1 MRVTTAATY
10 RKFTSSVNDVHL
22 NLNKSM
28 NKISS
33 GAAYE
38 TAADSPLSYY
48 TGKRI
53 DNQYQDVLS
62 KLTLIKDID
71 NRLYQQE
78 MGARDIQKL
87 LADGK
92 NQVQYA
98 RTATTTGDTD
108 IQTLQQDLIQKT
120 QAMANDLN
128 TQYQDFYVFGGN
140 DVSTTPFG
148 LSFDENS
155 MTFTYNH
162 TFPGEQEVKTFNFKF
177 AEDAAEPGT
186 YKFTLVD
193 KDGKELSDA
202 DSKTAQKD
210 IVRAMSEQ
218 GRIDIGYGSIH
229 NRETLLDT
237 YTGGLS
243 VLTGLNSDAIRS
255 LSNEGNAPEKAWD
268 EIEKRLNASPL
279 ALTGR
284 AALAIGEYVN
294 SGGSKGGD
302 KDKLD
307 DILAQTIEDMTIT
320 EHRVTTV
327 YTDLGNKSRL
337 LEDTENRLTV
347 IKNSLTEQYKD
358 ALGADP
364 YAAILEMYNNQYSY
378 NAALQVGSKLLNS
391 SLFDFIG

>member
-162 TFPGEQEVKTFNFKF
+162 TFPGEQEIKTFNFKF

-193 KDGKELSDA
+193 KDGKELS
-202 DSKTAQKD
+202 STNLETAQKD

-255 LSNEGNAPEKAWD
+255 LSNEGNNPEKAWD

>member
-98 RTATTTGDTD
+98 RTATTTGETD

-140 DVSTTPFG
+140 DISTTPFG
-148 LSFDENS
+148 LSFEDNG

-162 TFPGEQEVKTFNFKF
+162 TFPGEKTVTTFNFRF
-177 AEDAAEPGT
+177 EEDTASPGT
-186 YKFTLVD
+186 YKFTLLGD
-193 KDGKELSDA
+193 DGAALTDP
-202 DSKTAQKD
+202 DLTAQQNKL
-210 IVRAMSEQ
+210 VTAMSEE

-243 VLTGLNSDAIRS
+243 VLTGLNADAVRA
-255 LSNEGNAPEKAWD
+255 LSNEGQNPQNAWK
-268 EIEKRLNASPL
+268 EIEARLNASPI

-294 SGGSKGGD
+294 NGGSLGGD
-302 KDKLD
+302 KGKLD
-307 DILAQTIEDMTIT
+307 DILGQTIEDMTIT

-358 ALGADP
+358 VLGADP

>member
-140 DVSTTPFG
+140 DISTTPFG
-148 LSFDENS
+148 LSFESDS

-162 TFPGEQEVKTFNFKF
+162 TFPGEKTMKTFNFKF
-177 AEDAAEPGT
+177 AEDTTNPGT
-186 YKFTLVD
+186 YKFDLVD
-193 KDGKELSDA
+193 ADGNKLTGTDLED
-202 DSKTAQKD
+202 AQKD
-210 IVRAMSEQ
+210 IVKAMSEQ

-243 VLTGLNSDAIRS
+243 VLTGLNSDAVLA
-255 LSNEGNAPEKAWD
+255 LSNNGTTPENAWK
-268 EIEKRLNASPL
+268 EIEERLNASPI

-284 AALAIGEYVN
+284 AALAIGEYVEK
-294 SGGSKGGD
+294 GGSQGGD

-307 DILAQTIEDMTIT
+307 DVLAQTIEDMTVT

-327 YTDLGNKSRL
+327 YTDLGNKSSL
-337 LEDTENRLTV
+337 LEDTENRLTIV
-347 IKNSLTEQYKD
+347 KNSLTEQYKD